1 MDCVCS
7 SGSLWYNRSMFD
19 EPGSNYQPA
28 PPPRTVKES
37 PIPEAVEAN
46 TTRTVLIP
54 TARPLWL
61 RVLGFYLGFQTV
73 TRLFNLSGD
82 NAAVILVQM
91 ATVGVMVVLTL
102 GVLGMRRW
110 GAWLFLMYAAWTI
123 GSSLVVGTARMLVVD
138 EVIENAATRQMV
150 IASEFILISLTV
162 LFNGAVALWVALN
175 IKRFIPM
182 TGPGRY
188 GNAPFVVMVGILFLL
203 TATQI
208 QSARQDVAEQGDI
221 VEDTTFSLPEFL
233 R

>member
-1 MDCVCS
+1 M
-7 SGSLWYNRSMFD
+7 LE

-28 PPPRTVKES
+28 PPTQSAREAPQ
-37 PIPEAVEAN
+37 PEVIEAK
-46 TTRTVLIP
+46 TSRPVFIP

-61 RVLGFYLGFQTV
+61 RVLGFYLGFQTI

-82 NAAVILVQM
+82 NPAVILVQI
-91 ATVGVMVVLTL
+91 ATVVVMAILTL

-123 GSSLVVGTARMLVVD
+123 LSSLVTGAARLLVVD
-138 EVIENAATRQMV
+138 EVIQNAATRQMV
-150 IASEFILISLTV
+150 IASEFILITLTI
-162 LFNGAVALWVALN
+162 LFNGAVAIWVGLN

-182 TGPGRY
+182 TGPKRY
-188 GNAPFVVMVGILFLL
+188 GNAPFVVMIGILFLM

-208 QSARQDVAEQGDI
+208 QSAREDVAEQEDI
-221 VEDTTFSLPEFL
+221 VEDTTFTLPDFL